1 MGVSRGFGLASR
13 SAAVDTNAMT
23 EALFTQF
30 AALLAAAL
38 LIPSFVFLAY
48 GVNHRNMPFWWTA
61 AYAYLLIFAGAAL
74 AAMRGPLPDMF
85 VGFVANAVIGFGYC
99 LSLRAVR
106 MMKGVWTYR
115 YFDNTLTVLYLGC
128 LVFLIIFLNTYQ
140 ARVGLISTFIALIS
154 TTAVFVTFSTPVKMS
169 SLGDIALAVFGIG
182 NAGFALLRGSSAL
195 LDSQS
200 TFLSFAL
207 WDQVFFV
214 WSISAVFCFAIGLF
228 LNGTALISAK
238 THKQLDI
245 ERSLHQS
252 LSEALEGQRNLK
264 KLILH
269 ELKRPLNTL
278 SVSIDMSRK
287 KSQGMSPHE
296 VEQLHQLAS
305 AANAYLRGIS
315 DYEDIH
321 AVFESPNIEAVPLD
335 RLAQDVKSKWRIPVS
350 MPAHS
355 DAALVKADLL
365 LFDVAIG
372 NLIENAQKYG
382 KGRVELAV
390 EVNQSNHSAEF
401 NVVDDG
407 AGIPSSEAQNVFQQ
421 FYKID
426 AAQSNAVMGCGLG
439 LYVAR
444 RVAEALGGT
453 CAVKSQQP
461 STVSL
466 TLPAMIG
473 VGDRNAK

>member
-1 MGVSRGFGLASR
+1 
-13 SAAVDTNAMT
+13 MT
-23 EALFTQF
+23 EAIFTQF

-38 LIPSFVFLAY
+38 LIPSFIFLAY

-61 AYAYLLIFAGAAL
+61 AYAYLLIFAGATL
-74 AAMRGPLPDMF
+74 AALRAPLPDIL
-85 VGFVANAVIGFGYC
+85 VGFAANTVIGFGYF

-106 MMKGVWTYR
+106 MTKGVWQCSYI
-115 YFDNTLTVLYLGC
+115 DKALTVVYLGC
-128 LVFLIIFLNTYQ
+128 LVLVVMFSNTYQ
-140 ARVGLISTFIALIS
+140 ARVGLISVFIALIS
-154 TTAVFVTFSTPVKMS
+154 ATAAFVTFRSTVKIS
-169 SLGDIALAVFGIG
+169 TLGDLALAVFGMG
-182 NAGFALLRGSSAL
+182 NAGFAVLRGGSAL

-200 TFLSFAL
+200 TLLSFAL

-228 LNGTALISAK
+228 LNGTALISAE
-238 THKQLDI
+238 THRQLDT
-245 ERSLHQS
+245 ERGLRQS
-252 LSEALEGQRNLK
+252 LSEALEGQRDLK

-287 KSQGMSPHE
+287 KSQGMSPDE
-296 VEQLHQLAS
+296 VEQLYQLVS

-321 AVFESPNIEAVPLD
+321 AVFESPNIEAVSLD
-335 RLAQDVKSKWRIPVS
+335 RLVQDVKSKWRIPVS

-355 DAALVKADLL
+355 HAALVEVDLL

-372 NLIENAQKYG
+372 NLIENAHKYG
-382 KGRVELAV
+382 KGRVELVV
-390 EVNQSNHSAEF
+390 EVNQFNRSVEF
-401 NVVDDG
+401 NVIDDG
-407 AGIPSSEAQNVFQQ
+407 AGIPSREAQNVFQQ

-426 AAQSNAVMGCGLG
+426 ADQSNAAMGCGLG

-444 RVAEALGGT
+444 RVAEAMGGT
-453 CAVKSQQP
+453 CEVKSQQP
-461 STVSL
+461 STISL
-466 TLPAMIG
+466 RLPAVISSG
-473 VGDRNAK
+473 AHNAKQS

>member
-1 MGVSRGFGLASR
+1 
-13 SAAVDTNAMT
+13 MT
-23 EALFTQF
+23 ETLFTQF

-48 GVNHRNMPFWWTA
+48 GVNHRNMPFWRTA

-74 AAMRGPLPDMF
+74 AALRGPLPDIF
-85 VGFVANAVIGFGYC
+85 IGFAANALIGCGYF

-106 MMKGVWTYR
+106 MTKDVWAGS
-115 YFDNTLTVLYLGC
+115 YFDKTLTVVYLGC
-128 LVFLIIFLNTYQ
+128 LVLVVIFSNSYQ
-140 ARVGLISTFIALIS
+140 VRVSLISVFIALIS
-154 TTAVFVTFSTPVKMS
+154 ITAAFVTFRSSNKNST
-169 SLGDIALAVFGIG
+169 LGNLALAVFGIG
-182 NAGFALLRGSSAL
+182 NAGLAFLRGGSAL

-200 TFLSFAL
+200 TLLSFAL

-228 LNGTALISAK
+228 LNGTALISAE
-238 THKQLDI
+238 TQKQLDT
-245 ERSLHQS
+245 ERGLRHS

-278 SVSIDMSRK
+278 SVSVDMSRK
-287 KSQGMSPHE
+287 KSKGMSPE
-296 VEQLHQLAS
+296 DVERLYQLVF
-305 AANAYLRGIS
+305 AANSYLRGIS

-321 AVFESPNIEAVPLD
+321 AVFENPSKEAVPLE

-355 DAALVKADLL
+355 DAVLVEVDLL

-382 KGRVELAV
+382 KARVELVV
-390 EVNQSNHSAEF
+390 EVDQSNHLAEF

-407 AGIPSSEAQNVFQQ
+407 VGIPSQAAQKVFHQ

-426 AAQSNAVMGCGLG
+426 ADQSNAVMGCGLG
-439 LYVAR
+439 LYVVR
-444 RVAEALGGT
+444 RVAETLGGA
-453 CAVKSQQP
+453 CKVKSQQP

-466 TLPAMIG
+466 TLPAVIG
-473 VGDRNAK
+473 SGARNARQL

>member
-1 MGVSRGFGLASR
+1 
-13 SAAVDTNAMT
+13 MT

-74 AAMRGPLPDMF
+74 AALRGVLPDIL
-85 VGFVANAVIGFGYC
+85 VGFVANAVIGLGYF

-106 MMKGVWTYR
+106 MTKGVWQCSYI
-115 YFDNTLTVLYLGC
+115 DKALTVIYFGC
-128 LVFLIIFLNTYQ
+128 LVLVVMFSNTYQ
-140 ARVGLISTFIALIS
+140 ARVGLISVFIAMIS
-154 TTAVFVTFSTPVKMS
+154 ATAAFVTFRSTVKIS
-169 SLGDIALAVFGIG
+169 TLGDLALAVFGIG
-182 NAGFALLRGSSAL
+182 NASFALLRGGSAL
-195 LDSQS
+195 FDSQS
-200 TFLSFAL
+200 TLLSFAL

-228 LNGTALISAK
+228 LNGTALISAE
-238 THKQLDI
+238 TYRQLDT
-245 ERSLHQS
+245 ERSLRQS

-287 KSQGMSPHE
+287 KSKGMSPDD
-296 VEQLHQLAS
+296 VEQLYKLTTS
-305 AANAYLRGIS
+305 ANAYLRGIS

-321 AVFESPNIEAVPLD
+321 AVFESPNIEAVRLD
-335 RLAQDVKSKWRIPVS
+335 RLVQDIKSKWRIPVS
-350 MPAHS
+350 MPTHS
-355 DAALVKADLL
+355 DATLVEVDLL

-372 NLIENAQKYG
+372 NLIENAKKYG
-382 KGRVELAV
+382 KERVELVVGLDKAH
-390 EVNQSNHSAEF
+390 HSAEF
-401 NVVDDG
+401 NVIDDG
-407 AGIPSSEAQNVFQQ
+407 AGVPSGEVQNVFQQ

-426 AAQSNAVMGCGLG
+426 ADQSNAVMGCGLG

-453 CAVKSQQP
+453 CEVKSQQP
-461 STVSL
+461 STISL
-466 TLPAMIG
+466 ALPALIG
-473 VGDRNAK
+473 SGGNNAKQS

>member
-1 MGVSRGFGLASR
+1 
-13 SAAVDTNAMT
+13 MT
-23 EALFTQF
+23 EALFAQF

-48 GVNHRNMPFWWTA
+48 GVNHRNIPFWWTA

-74 AAMRGPLPDMF
+74 AALRGVLLDTL
-85 VGFVANAVIGFGYC
+85 VGFVANAVIGVGYF

-106 MMKGVWTYR
+106 MTKDVWNCR
-115 YFDNTLTVLYLGC
+115 YLDKALTVVYLGC
-128 LVFLIIFLNTYQ
+128 LVFVVMFSNTYQ
-140 ARVGLISTFIALIS
+140 ARVGLISVFIALIS
-154 TTAVFVTFSTPVKMS
+154 GTATFVTLRSSTKGS
-169 SLGDIALAVFGIG
+169 ALGDVALVVFGIG
-182 NAGFALLRGSSAL
+182 NAIFALLRGSSAL

-228 LNGTALISAK
+228 LNGTALISAE
-238 THKQLDI
+238 THRQLDT
-245 ERSLHQS
+245 ERGLRKS

-287 KSQGMSPHE
+287 KSRGMSPDD
-296 VEQLHQLAS
+296 VEQLYQLVS
-305 AANAYLRGIS
+305 VANAYLRGIS

-321 AVFESPNIEAVPLD
+321 AVFESPNIEAVSLD
-335 RLAQDVKSKWRIPVS
+335 RLVQDVKSKWRIPVS

-355 DAALVKADLL
+355 DAVLVKVDLL

-382 KGRVELAV
+382 EGRVELVVGLDEA
-390 EVNQSNHSAEF
+390 HHLAEF
-401 NVVDDG
+401 NVIDDG
-407 AGIPSSEAQNVFQQ
+407 AGVPSGEVQNVFQQ

-426 AAQSNAVMGCGLG
+426 AEQSNAVTGCGLG

-444 RVAEALGGT
+444 RAAEALGGT
-453 CAVKSQQP
+453 CEVKSQQP

-466 TLPAMIG
+466 TLPAVMG
-473 VGDRNAK
+473 LGGNNAKQS

>member
-1 MGVSRGFGLASR
+1 
-13 SAAVDTNAMT
+13 MT

-48 GVNHRNMPFWWTA
+48 GVNHRNMPFWWMA

-74 AAMRGPLPDMF
+74 AALRDPLPDVL
-85 VGFVANAVIGFGYC
+85 VGFVANAVIGFGYF

-106 MMKGVWTYR
+106 MTKGVWQCSHIDR
-115 YFDNTLTVLYLGC
+115 ALTFVFLCC
-128 LVFLIIFLNTYQ
+128 LVLVVMLSNTYQ
-140 ARVGLISTFIALIS
+140 ARVGLISVFIALIS
-154 TTAVFVTFSTPVKMS
+154 TTAAFVTFRSTVKIS
-169 SLGDIALAVFGIG
+169 ALGDLALSVFGVG
-182 NAGFALLRGSSAL
+182 NAGFALLRGGSAL

-200 TFLSFAL
+200 RFLSFAL

-228 LNGTALISAK
+228 LNGTALISAE
-238 THKQLDI
+238 TYRQLDT
-245 ERSLHQS
+245 ERSLRQS

-287 KSQGMSPHE
+287 KSQGMSPDD
-296 VEQLHQLAS
+296 VEQLYQLAS

-321 AVFESPNIEAVPLD
+321 AVFDSPNIQAVPLD
-335 RLAQDVKSKWRIPVS
+335 RLAQDIKSKWRIPVS
-350 MPAHS
+350 MPPSS
-355 DAALVKADLL
+355 DVVLVQVDLL

-372 NLIENAQKYG
+372 NLIENAHKYG
-382 KGRVELAV
+382 KGWVELAID
-390 EVNQSNHSAEF
+390 VNQFNRSVEF
-401 NVVDDG
+401 NVIDDG
-407 AGIPSSEAQNVFQQ
+407 AGIPSREAQNVFQQ

-426 AAQSNAVMGCGLG
+426 ADQSNAVMGCGLG

-453 CAVKSQQP
+453 CEVKSQQP
-461 STVSL
+461 STISL
-466 TLPAMIG
+466 ALPALIG
-473 VGDRNAK
+473 SGGSNAKQS